1 MFNEEK
7 QCSHYHQTK
16 KKIII
21 IIKVLV
27 FKFRIVK
34 TPIFF
39 LFELLKNSLKP
50 RFFPPLCHL
59 VCANYSL
66 KKQLTQ
72 LDFTFK
78 GLTCLHY
85 LFPPNKQTPRPQS
98 GHLQKPL
105 HGLSHLCLSGCPES
119 GNEQSDP
126 LLTLPLLLS
135 PCFSSYTGDFQ
146 GLCRGL

>member
-1 MFNEEK
+1 MFNEAK
-7 QCSHYHQTK
+7 QCSHYHQSK

-21 IIKVLV
+21 MKVLV

-39 LFELLKNSLKP
+39 CFELLKNSLKP

-59 VCANYSL
+59 VCANYPP

-85 LFPPNKQTPRPQS
+85 LSPQNKQTPQASVRPFT
-98 GHLQKPL
+98 
-105 HGLSHLCLSGCPES
+105 EAA
-119 GNEQSDP
+119 
-126 LLTLPLLLS
+126 TW
-135 PCFSSYTGDFQ
+135 T
-146 GLCRGL
+146 